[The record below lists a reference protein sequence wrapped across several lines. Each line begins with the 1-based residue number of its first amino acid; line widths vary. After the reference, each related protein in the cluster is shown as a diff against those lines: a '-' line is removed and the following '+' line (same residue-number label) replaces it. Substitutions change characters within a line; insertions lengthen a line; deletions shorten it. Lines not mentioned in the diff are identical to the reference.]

1 MNQIKKLKV
10 AILSKTFAISTSQPV
25 EYLEKNSFQVVFQR
39 NNEPFDETKVAK
51 CIGDANAA
59 IISAQDTIGNIVFDK
74 CSHLKIIAIHGIGCD
89 KIDMKG
95 AQKRGI
101 KIYTCP
107 ANFESVADL
116 TWLLI
121 LASSRNLL
129 NASASVL
136 KGRWKPGD
144 FSGVEVFEKT
154 IGIVGYGRI
163 GKAVAKRA
171 MGFNNRILIY
181 DPYVNEIDSIDRLN
195 IKKVPF
201 DKLLYESDIITLHLP
216 LVKETEK
223 IVGIM
228 SIPKMKD
235 GVLLINTSRGGLID
249 EDALYQA
256 LNSGKIRMAGLDVF
270 AQEPPINNK
279 LLELHNVI
287 PTPHMGAQTY
297 DANLKT
303 GMMAVEFIVKNLT
316 TSIIS

>member
-1 MNQIKKLKV
+1 MNQLKV
-10 AILSKTFAISTSQPV
+10 AVLSKTFAISTSKPV
-25 EYLEKNSFQVVFQR
+25 EYLEKNSYQVIYRR
-39 NNEPFDETKVAK
+39 NDEPYNEEKVAE
-51 CIGDANAA
+51 CIGDADAA
-59 IISAQDTIGNIVFDK
+59 IISAQDIIGDIVFDK
-74 CSHLKIIAIHGIGCD
+74 CSNLKIIANHGIGCD
-89 KIDMKG
+89 KIDMEEAK
-95 AQKRGI
+95 KKGI
-101 KIYTCP
+101 KICTCP

-121 LASSRNLL
+121 LAVSRNLL
-129 NASASVL
+129 NASTSVFTG
-136 KGRWKPGD
+136 KWEPGNY
-144 FSGVEVFEKT
+144 SGVEVFEKT

-171 MGFNNRILIY
+171 IGFNNRILIF
-181 DPYVNEIDSIDRLN
+181 DPYVSDIDLIDRLN
-195 IKKVPF
+195 VKKVPF
-201 DKLLYESDIITLHLP
+201 DELLHESDIITLHLP